1 MEWKEFSH
9 TTSGL
14 REFDPTLE
22 RIARRSLNLSYSAA
36 QKISRVFKI
45 KALPKAAKVIKG
57 VCMVSIGA

>member
-14 REFDPTLE
+14 REFDLTLE
-22 RIARRSLNLSYSAA
+22 RIVRRSLNLNYSTA

-45 KALPKAAKVIKG
+45 KSLPKPAKIILGG
-57 VCMVSIGA
+57 VASIGV